1 MENKN
6 DISTIK
12 KEDPRILYNIE
23 VIYLSNDIEETINVH
38 YNSHF
43 LLDEDQQNKVLEDFL
58 SMVKEYRGFKG
69 IITSHIWQDGKSKER
84 IDLNKLKNYKSLAYG
99 ASNIAQLGK
108 VKEEYMELLN
118 EVEVKSLS
126 HSFIKNIDNFKAEA
140 LDLITAT
147 VNLLLL
153 SGLTEQDF
161 EKHIAKL
168 ESYKNGKYKR

>member
-118 EVEVKSLS
+118 EVVNKD
-126 HSFIKNIDNFKAEA
+126 SFSYIKNRENFIAEG

-147 VNLLLL
+147 INLLLMVGL
-153 SGLTEQDF
+153 SEQDF
-161 EKHIAKL
+161 NKHIDKL
-168 ESYKNGKYKR
+168 ESYKNGKYKNR

>member
-1 MENKN
+1 ME
-6 DISTIK
+6 I
-12 KEDPRILYNIE
+12 
-23 VIYLSNDIEETINVH
+23 
-38 YNSHF
+38 
-43 LLDEDQQNKVLEDFL
+43 DF
-58 SMVKEYRGFKG
+58 
-69 IITSHIWQDGKSKER
+69 
-84 IDLNKLKNYKSLAYG
+84 NKLANYKSLAYG

-108 VKEEYMELLN
+108 VKEEYKELLA
-118 EVEVKSLS
+118 EVRETSTFKVVK
-126 HSFIKNIDNFKAEA
+126 NRDNFIAEG

>member
-6 DISTIK
+6 DISTMK
-12 KEDPRILYNIE
+12 KEDPKIRYNIE

-38 YNSHF
+38 YNSPF

-69 IITSHIWQDGKSKER
+69 IISSYIWQDGKSKER
-84 IDLNKLKNYKSLAYG
+84 INFNKLKNYKSIAY
-99 ASNIAQLGK
+99 ANEIAQLKK
-108 VKEEYMELLN
+108 VKEEFNELLN

-126 HSFIKNIDNFKAEA
+126 HSFIKDIDNFKAEA

-147 VNLLLL
+147 INLLLL

-161 EKHIAKL
+161 EKHIDKL
-168 ESYKNGKYKR
+168 ESYKNGKYKK